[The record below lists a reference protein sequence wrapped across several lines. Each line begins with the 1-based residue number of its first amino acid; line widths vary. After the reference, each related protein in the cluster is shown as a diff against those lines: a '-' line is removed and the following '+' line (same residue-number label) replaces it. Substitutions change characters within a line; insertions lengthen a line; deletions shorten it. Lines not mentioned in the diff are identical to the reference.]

1 MRPLSAE
8 ESLARAESLLERL
21 DATRARL
28 EATDDPEQAIELL
41 AELSDLAREVQA
53 EIERAKREA
62 DAHA

>member
-1 MRPLSAE
+1 VTAE
-8 ESLARAESLLERL
+8 ESLSRAESLLERL
-21 DATRARL
+21 DATRAKL

-41 AELSDLAREVQA
+41 AELSDLAKEVQA

>member
-1 MRPLSAE
+1 VTAE

-21 DATRARL
+21 DATRAKL
-28 EATDDPEQAIELL
+28 EATDDPEQAIGLL
-41 AELSDLAREVQA
+41 AELSELAKEVQA

>member
-1 MRPLSAE
+1 VTAE

-21 DATRARL
+21 DATRAKL

-41 AELSDLAREVQA
+41 AELSDLAKEVQA

>member
-1 MRPLSAE
+1 VTAE
-8 ESLARAESLLERL
+8 ESLSRAESLLERL
-21 DATRARL
+21 DATRAKL

-41 AELSDLAREVQA
+41 TELSDLAKEVQT

>member
-1 MRPLSAE
+1 MTAE

-21 DATRARL
+21 DATRAKL

-41 AELSDLAREVQA
+41 AELSDLAKEVQA

>member
-1 MRPLSAE
+1 MTGE

-21 DATRARL
+21 DATRAKL
-28 EATDDPEQAIELL
+28 EATDDPEQAIDLL
-41 AELSDLAREVQA
+41 AELSELAKEVQA

>member
-1 MRPLSAE
+1 VSAE

-21 DATRARL
+21 DATRAKL

-41 AELSDLAREVQA
+41 GELAELAKEVQA

-62 DAHA
+62 DASA

>member
-1 MRPLSAE
+1 VTAE

-21 DATRARL
+21 DATRGKL

-41 AELSDLAREVQA
+41 AELSDLAKEVQA

>member
-1 MRPLSAE
+1 VTAE

-21 DATRARL
+21 DATRAKL

-41 AELSDLAREVQA
+41 AELSDLAKEVQA
-53 EIERAKREA
+53 EIERARREA

>member
-1 MRPLSAE
+1 MTAE
-8 ESLARAESLLERL
+8 ESLARAEALLERL
-21 DATRARL
+21 DATRAKL

-41 AELSDLAREVQA
+41 GELAELAKEVQA

>member
-1 MRPLSAE
+1 VTAE
-8 ESLARAESLLERL
+8 ESLDRAESLLERL
-21 DATRARL
+21 DATRAKL

-41 AELSDLAREVQA
+41 AELSDLAKEVQA

>member
-1 MRPLSAE
+1 MTAE

-21 DATRARL
+21 DATRAKL

-41 AELSDLAREVQA
+41 AELSDLAKEVQA

-62 DAHA
+62 DAHT

>member
-1 MRPLSAE
+1 VTAE

-21 DATRARL
+21 DATRATL

-41 AELSDLAREVQA
+41 AELSDLAKEVQA

>member
-1 MRPLSAE
+1 MTAE

-21 DATRARL
+21 DATRAKL
-28 EATDDPEQAIELL
+28 GATDDPEQAIELL
-41 AELSDLAREVQA
+41 AELSDLAKEVQA

>member
-1 MRPLSAE
+1 MSAE

-21 DATRARL
+21 DATRAKL

-41 AELSDLAREVQA
+41 GELAELAKEVQA

-62 DAHA
+62 DASA